1 HAQFF
6 SYSLLFFS
14 YFTRSLAFLS
24 TFIFFLQCPAHPR
37 DLPSFPTRR
46 SSDLSLSLRVNK
58 ASRAAGSNPAPGG
71 RSRRPRRGRRP
82 PRPNRKSTRL
92 NSSHVKISYAVFCL
106 KKKKQKKKKNKTS
119 KQKTQE
125 KKHYD
130 RPR

>member
-82 PRPNRKSTRL
+82 PRPARPGRRGFDAAPPPCRSRL
-92 NSSHVKISYAVFCL
+92 PSPPPPACTGSSAAGRRGSC
-106 KKKKQKKKKNKTS
+106 TPPS
-119 KQKTQE
+119 
-125 KKHYD
+125 
-130 RPR
+130 RCG